1 MVGFAP
7 FSLMLGGWPQ
17 SPGSITPIGPVQT
30 LTPGPTFNGTPG
42 SGFGGSPPTKTGLPM
57 RHQPWMGH
65 MGAPTLSS
73 ISGGTLAPAGHFVWT
88 NDFLPDGAL
97 SDDIFV
103 AVDAESHNDQCTV
116 TFNFEG
122 RVLVLGPND
131 RQRATIERWDDETRG
146 RFHLIK
152 LSRAAWT
159 SGAAELWTTISCP
172 PLADRVIGPI
182 RQHLRAVPD
191 RVISVGT
198 GLPTVAGVSYPTLQD
213 AQLYASTNT
222 ADAWIKINFV
232 SDMVV
237 SVTGTSMGA
246 SAATSNAR
254 RGIVDVSASGYNVT
268 VTRPTK
274 GILRPGLN
282 GLVWR
287 GLKIDMTNIEQI
299 FYEPGTGTTADYR
312 PMWIIGSDIGTSD
325 RNELYRPGAARNV
338 TFTHY
343 PIGMIGNYV
352 HDIAGGD
359 WASFHRFGNKIMRK
373 AGDVIHIN
381 GWQPDT
387 ASAGSTYAKFNK
399 IMDCTSEFFRAG
411 IDALRATYS
420 GAGTG
425 EWEVGDDP
433 DIVGTAVHGG
443 AGRKLFLKVNGAV
456 TASWAISTVAGSGF
470 DLVSDFAALISGTA
484 NWVGVTLDNTR
495 RASYLGSNEI
505 GSTVCAS
512 GVAMKT
518 HIFMHGDGAQTNE
531 AGQHD
536 NFMIGESESWDT
548 EAQTFFNLGAN
559 KAAYNCFYRNNGFL
573 RPNGTVKAYQWQIS
587 GDWFHC
593 GWDQN
598 AHPNQT
604 LQIRYASATTFD
616 AYCTLTGNIVE
627 GVIESAAP
635 VSTPLTRG
643 NHIYGGG
650 TLTGATQATT
660 GGSSASDFPG
670 IAAPT
675 YSRDDFL
682 PAPGSPLRGYSLTPV
697 LRFDIAGVDRTGQA
711 FKGAVTNVEVADV
724 ALTALSGTFTLA
736 EDAISGALAGLL
748 YGKAASATLSLTND
762 AGGRVALDG
771 VKVVR
776 GATALDFETATSHSF
791 TVRQTLPDARTIDTT
806 LTLAVT
812 DVLEVTTP
820 VSAIAANGWQA
831 TMITPADLSFAPASL
846 SRQGFNSSGS
856 AITIAETLVTTK
868 RIRLPYPNQASLTT
882 ADVALSDY
890 VYSTDTLAGATNN
903 STQISPAPI
912 AQWVTPDRAVVGNSL
927 VIDLV
932 AFHRNGRSGKPVA
945 AVTGSATDGTTTVTA
960 STSTPIILG
969 HAGDKNPVIGYRLT
983 FDITTLADQTAITV
997 NGKVYPHIGGSASVL
1012 DSSAGVAGDRGF
1024 VPMIFLKHTARA
1036 ANPPYVYV
1044 ISSGTDAVVDANGVA
1059 GGLTKVSTTAAT
1071 AAANPFAS
1079 VVSAINA
1086 LKAAT
1091 AVTGGFT
1098 TGCIIRVSGTIAY
1111 DAATFTSATYQN
1123 GAEVIFEGVA
1133 GSTPVLTFGAANRN
1147 AYQPYMRFRNLAL
1160 NRTGG
1165 ANAIGSTTTVRL
1177 VLENVTMDGGSAATA
1192 LAATGAHTWIMG
1204 LTITNVGS
1212 NLNFGTGQQLRLA
1225 RGIAATGNFNI
1236 ENWLTLGCNFTGNPV
1251 AVTVTARPP
1260 SGGAFAFNKVLSI
1273 TGSGITFALGSV
1285 DIGGFAFV
1293 QNVLERSDTTNQ
1305 TGMRASAD
1313 ADTSNITH
1321 LVDWNNSIAGF
1332 GLYGR
1337 SNILYDETAG
1347 TARNHKL
1354 QSFRGNIHAQ
1364 LNHKSDI
1371 FIADGSRI
1379 GAWGYG
1385 HGVGCIGE
1393 MSQFVDAGPNLL
1405 SFRQDYPGLKANIG
1419 SSQTVR
1425 NDPLFT
1431 AYAGTT
1437 NTGTTPVAGAGGGT
1451 YTLQSGSPAIGVLTT
1466 VEDVLPF
1473 DLAGNARDRGS
1484 VGAYR

>member
-7 FSLMLGGWPQ
+7 FSIMLGGWPQ

-103 AVDAESHNDQCTV
+103 AVDAESYNDQCTV

-152 LSRAAWT
+152 LSRAAWA
-159 SGAAELWTTISCP
+159 SGAAELWATISCA

-182 RQHLRAVPD
+182 RQHLRTAPD
-191 RVISVGT
+191 RVITVGT
-198 GLPTVAGVSYPTLQD
+198 GLPTVAGVSYPTLQA
-213 AQLYASTNT
+213 AQLYASTNS
-222 ADAWIKINFV
+222 ADAWIKINFTT
-232 SDMVV
+232 DMVV
-237 SVTGTSMGA
+237 DGSTWGVSVA
-246 SAATSNAR
+246 SSNSR
-254 RGIVDVSASGYNVT
+254 RGIVDVSNNGYNVT
-268 VTRPTK
+268 VMRPTK
-274 GILRPGLN
+274 GLVRPGLN

-325 RNELYRPGAARNV
+325 RNELFRPGAARNV

-343 PIGMIGNYV
+343 PVGMIGNYV

-373 AGDVIHIN
+373 AGDVFHIN

-387 ASAGSTYAKFNK
+387 ASAGSTYAKYNK
-399 IMDCTSEFFRAG
+399 PIDCTSEYFRIG
-411 IDALRATYS
+411 VDAIVPTYG

-425 EWEVGDDP
+425 TWEVSG
-433 DIVGTAVHGG
+433 GTHGG
-443 AGRKLFLKVNGAV
+443 SGRSLLLKVNGTTV
-456 TASWAISTVAGSGF
+456 STVAISNTEGSGNF
-470 DLVSDFAALISGTA
+470 LCSDVATAIAA
-484 NWVGVTLDNTR
+484 VTDWTCPLLDNTR
-495 RASYLGSNEI
+495 KAAYLGSNET
-505 GSTVCAS
+505 GASTGVS
-512 GVAMKT
+512 GVAIKT
-518 HIFMHGDGAQTNE
+518 HIFMHGDIAQTNE

-536 NFMIGESESWDT
+536 GFMVSENEGWDI
-548 EAQTFFNLGAN
+548 EAQTFYNLGTN
-559 KAAYNCFYRNNGFL
+559 KAAYNCFHRNNGIL
-573 RPNGTVKAYQWQIS
+573 RPNGTVKAYQWQIN

-593 GWDQN
+593 GFDQN
-598 AHPNQT
+598 SHPNQT
-604 LQIRYASATTFD
+604 LQMRYDGGTTFD
-616 AYCTLTGNIVE
+616 DYCTFTGNIVE
-627 GVIESAAP
+627 AIIENGTP
-635 VSTPLTRG
+635 VSTPITRG
-643 NHIYGGG
+643 NHSYGGG

-682 PAPGSPLRGYSLTPV
+682 PAPGSPLLGYPLTQI
-697 LRFDIAGVDRTGQA
+697 LRFDMAGVDRTGQA
-711 FKGAVTNVEVADV
+711 FKGAVTTVEVADV
-724 ALTALSGTFTLA
+724 TLTELTGTFTLA
-736 EDAISGALAGLL
+736 EDAISGALAGVL
-748 YGKAASATLSLTND
+748 YGKAASATLSLTNN
-762 AGGRVALDG
+762 AGGRVALNG
-771 VKVVR
+771 IKVVR
-776 GATALDFETATSHSF
+776 GATALDYETATSHSF

-812 DVLEVTTP
+812 DVLEITTP

-868 RIRLPYPNQASLTT
+868 RVRLPYPNQASLTT

-903 STQISPAPI
+903 STQISPVPI
-912 AQWVTPDRAVVGNSL
+912 AEWVTPDRAVVGNSL

-945 AVTGSATDGTTTVTA
+945 AVTGTATDGTTTVTA
-960 STSTPIILG
+960 LTSTPIILG

-983 FDITTLADQTAITV
+983 FDVTTLTDQTAITV

-1012 DSSAGVAGDRGF
+1012 DSSTGVAGDRGF
-1024 VPMIFLKHTARA
+1024 VPMVFLKHTARA
-1036 ANPPYVYV
+1036 ANPPYAYV

-1059 GGLTKVSTTAAT
+1059 GGLTKVSTTFAT

-1091 AVTGGFT
+1091 SVTGGFT
-1098 TGCIIRVSGTIAY
+1098 TGCIIRIGGTIAY
-1111 DAATFTSATYQN
+1111 DAASFISATYQN
-1123 GAEVIFEGVA
+1123 GGELIFEGVT

-1147 AYQPYMRFRNLAL
+1147 SYQPYMRFRNLAL

-1273 TGSGITFALGSV
+1273 TGSGITFALGTV

-1385 HGVGCIGE
+1385 NGVGCIGE

-1419 SSQTVR
+1419 QSQTVR

-1437 NTGTTPVAGAGGGT
+1437 NTGSTPVAGAGGGT

-1466 VEDVLPF
+1466 AEDVLPF
-1473 DLAGNARDRGS
+1473 DLAGNVRDRGS